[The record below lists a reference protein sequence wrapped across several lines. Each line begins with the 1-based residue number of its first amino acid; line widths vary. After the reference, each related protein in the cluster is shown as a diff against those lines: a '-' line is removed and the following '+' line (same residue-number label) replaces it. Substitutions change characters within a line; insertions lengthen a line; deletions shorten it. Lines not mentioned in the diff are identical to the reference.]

1 MKKLTAATKDVV
13 ISLQQFF
20 CLILFLFLG
29 QSSDKF
35 LLNNIGFRMNT
46 AITIHI

>member
-35 LLNNIGFRMNT
+35 LLNNIGFRTNT